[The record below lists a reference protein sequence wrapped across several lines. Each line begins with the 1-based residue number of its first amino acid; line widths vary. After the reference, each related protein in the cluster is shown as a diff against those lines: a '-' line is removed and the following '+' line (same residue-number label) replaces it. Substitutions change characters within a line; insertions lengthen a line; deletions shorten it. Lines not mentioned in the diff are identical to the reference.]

1 MTENDKTQ
9 SRASS
14 QAEKARIGAI
24 GENEVVS
31 KLMQHGWDA
40 FNANCTLK
48 NYKSIDIVCLN
59 SAIQN
64 NLEKPWM
71 PEVALIQV
79 KTSVQKTIPAGFNI
93 KESLDKENTL
103 EQQVKGPYVF
113 ILADTSKTMWSFRY
127 FIISRKQFIE
137 LLYAAHDWYKYG
149 YHREKG
155 ISEESP
161 ACMKVDW
168 LEGKDEK
175 ETKNHIAFHNPL
187 NGVSCEDCWEN
198 IWKE

>member
-1 MTENDKTQ
+1 MTTNNKTK
-9 SRASS
+9 SNSTS
-14 QAEKARIGAI
+14 QPEKARIGAI

-64 NLEKPWM
+64 SQEKPWM

-93 KESLDKENTL
+93 KESLQKNTL
-103 EQQVKGPYVF
+103 ENQVKGPYVF
-113 ILADTSKTMWSFRY
+113 VLADTSKEIWSFRY
-127 FIISRKQFIE
+127 FVISRKQFIK
-137 LLYAAHDWYKYG
+137 LLYAAHEWYKNG
-149 YHREKG
+149 YHRDKA

-161 ACMKVDW
+161 ACMKVKW

-198 IWKE
+198 IWKD

>member
-1 MTENDKTQ
+1 MTMNNKTQ
-9 SRASS
+9 SSASS

-48 NYKSIDIVCLN
+48 NYKSIDIVCLKN
-59 SAIQN
+59 AQK

-71 PEVALIQV
+71 PEVSLIQV
-79 KTSVQKTIPAGFNI
+79 KTSVQKTIPAGFKI
-93 KESLDKENTL
+93 KESLQKDTL

-113 ILADTSKTMWSFRY
+113 ILADTSKETWSFRY
-127 FIISRKQFIE
+127 FIISRQQFIE
-137 LLYAAHDWYKYG
+137 LLYAAHNWYKNG
-149 YHREKG
+149 YHREKA

-161 ACMKVDW
+161 ACMKVEW

-175 ETKNHIAFHNPL
+175 ETKNHVAFHNPL
-187 NGVSCEDCWEN
+187 NGVSCENCWEN
-198 IWKE
+198 IWKD

>member
-1 MTENDKTQ
+1 MTTNKKTQ

-79 KTSVQKTIPAGFNI
+79 KTSVQKTIPAGFTI
-93 KESLDKENTL
+93 KASLEKTTL

-113 ILADTSKTMWSFRY
+113 VLADTSKEVWYGNTSDMRY
-127 FIISRKQFIE
+127 S
-137 LLYAAHDWYKYG
+137 
-149 YHREKG
+149 
-155 ISEESP
+155 
-161 ACMKVDW
+161 V
-168 LEGKDEK
+168 
-175 ETKNHIAFHNPL
+175 
-187 NGVSCEDCWEN
+187 
-198 IWKE
+198 

>member
-1 MTENDKTQ
+1 MTMNNNTQ
-9 SRASS
+9 SSASS

-48 NYKSIDIVCLN
+48 NYKSIDIVCLK
-59 SAIQN
+59 STQK

-79 KTSVQKTIPAGFNI
+79 KTSVQKTIPAGFKI
-93 KESLDKENTL
+93 KESLQKNTL

-113 ILADTSKTMWSFRY
+113 ILADHGHFATSS
-127 FIISRKQFIE
+127 
-137 LLYAAHDWYKYG
+137 
-149 YHREKG
+149 YHG
-155 ISEESP
+155 NN
-161 ACMKVDW
+161 
-168 LEGKDEK
+168 L
-175 ETKNHIAFHNPL
+175 
-187 NGVSCEDCWEN
+187 
-198 IWKE
+198 

>member
-1 MTENDKTQ
+1 MTMNNKTQ
-9 SRASS
+9 SSASS

-48 NYKSIDIVCLN
+48 NYKSIDIVCLK
-59 SAIQN
+59 STQK

-71 PEVALIQV
+71 PEVSLIQV
-79 KTSVQKTIPAGFNI
+79 KTSVQKTIPAGFKI
-93 KESLDKENTL
+93 KESLQKNTL

-113 ILADTSKTMWSFRY
+113 ILADTSKEAWSFRY
-127 FIISRKQFIE
+127 FIISRQQFIE
-137 LLYAAHDWYKYG
+137 LLYAAHNWYKNG
-149 YHREKG
+149 YHREKA

-161 ACMKVDW
+161 ACIKVEW
-168 LEGKDEK
+168 LEGRDEK
-175 ETKNHIAFHNPL
+175 ETKNHVAFHNPL
-187 NGVSCEDCWEN
+187 NGVSCENCWEN
-198 IWKE
+198 IWKD